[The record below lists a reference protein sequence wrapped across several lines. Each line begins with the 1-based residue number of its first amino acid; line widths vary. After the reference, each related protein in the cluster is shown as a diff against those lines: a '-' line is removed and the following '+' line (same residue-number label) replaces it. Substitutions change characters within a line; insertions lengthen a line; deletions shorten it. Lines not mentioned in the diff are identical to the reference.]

1 MKPELQILNGQFA
14 VHLLEPGT
22 EVPNSALQSKFCW
35 TARTPEEFSLVCP
48 EHVSVPAQKTEPGWS
63 CIRVKG
69 SLDFELTGIIAN
81 LSGTL
86 ADVGISIFAISTFE
100 TDYVLVKSADMDK
113 ARDALVD
120 NGYVIHAAQE

>member
-1 MKPELQILNGQFA
+1 MPERKFWCFDFPTNQRPADRLEKPKIHPL
-14 VHLLEPGT
+14 
-22 EVPNSALQSKFCW
+22 
-35 TARTPEEFSLVCP
+35 RTDSGRQAKRCEDCGCQ
-48 EHVSVPAQKTEPGWS
+48 QKTEPGWS
-63 CIRVKG
+63 CIRVRG